1 MEYERFERLILIVGG
16 ATIALSMGTALVSGS
31 PEPVEVVAQLMLF
44 GVLFAAVK
52 FGRRGG
58 LVAAIVA
65 STIYVLARMNLMS
78 GALPSTT
85 AMLLVASRLLAYGL
99 VGIAVGEACSR
110 IKYSLASVE
119 GRSALD
125 EWSRV
130 YNQRWALKT
139 LDQARGR
146 FRRYGEAFSLVVV
159 TVSPSVMVGV
169 RPSRQRTLTRL
180 TADKIRADVRM
191 VDEVARLDDGRFL
204 VIMPHTPVEGGQVV
218 GARLGTIIRAA
229 LGVRDEA
236 VKIECLGLPGNE
248 SALDGLIGALSPD
261 DAQESEASSEL
272 SPQASGV

>member
-16 ATIALSMGTALVSGS
+16 ATIALSMGTALASGS
-31 PEPVEVVAQLMLF
+31 PESVEIVAQLMLF
-44 GVLFAAVK
+44 GVLVAAVK
-52 FGRRGG
+52 YGRRGG

-65 STIYVLARMNLMS
+65 STVYAVARMNLVS
-78 GALPSTT
+78 GGFPSTT
-85 AMLLVASRLLAYGL
+85 AMVLVASRLLAYGL
-99 VGIAVGEACSR
+99 VGIVVGEACSR

-130 YNQRWALKT
+130 YNQRWAHKT
-139 LDQARGR
+139 LEQARGR

-159 TVSPSVMVGV
+159 TISPSVMVGV

-180 TADKIRADVRM
+180 TADGIRADVRM

-218 GARLGTIIRAA
+218 AVRLGAILRRA

-236 VKIECLGLPGNE
+236 VKIECLGLPGDDPKLD
-248 SALDGLIGALSPD
+248 ALINAIAPD
-261 DAQESEASSEL
+261 EVQPDQADAE
-272 SPQASGV
+272 